1 VSILSWTISST
12 IKFEDKPF
20 SDKQQRPVQAISK
33 IQEVPPWY
41 AQLEG
46 RSHGE
51 GSAALPLLQFSW
63 DHVFFTRLILV
74 ENCRELWLESSE

>member
-1 VSILSWTISST
+1 MNFWLVELDGS
-12 IKFEDKPF
+12 P
-20 SDKQQRPVQAISK
+20 QQRPVQAISK

-51 GSAALPLLQFSW
+51 GSAALPLLQFSR